1 MQLLE
6 DISQSLYSDSDG
18 SMSHVRIS
26 SLLNGV
32 IVEIYNSV
40 EIAGANL
47 GNLDEPLNVEGLG
60 LFVDK
65 SRERN

>member
-1 MQLLE
+1 
-6 DISQSLYSDSDG
+6 
-18 SMSHVRIS
+18 MSHVRIS